1 MGADGVIVGSRLV
14 REATEA
20 ADPPT
25 AVHALVTRLA
35 NALAT
40 SD

>member
-20 ADPPT
+20 ADPPA
-25 AVHALVTRLA
+25 AVGALVR
-35 NALAT
+35 ALAAGLG
-40 SD
+40 D